1 MKILI
6 LIQCTNLGG
15 MEQCML
21 LLIDEFKKMNVE
33 SEVVSI
39 VPVGGLRKLLDER
52 GVPVTGGSYQGP
64 GGFLSLF
71 EMRRILKSKAADGL
85 LMIGHNLMAEI
96 ALGTLYRDRSA
107 LALHYHHQGVKS
119 PMVWRLI
126 YRLAVRSFNKILFVS
141 EYIMKE
147 AFEIAPF
154 IREKSEM
161 IGTLIRE
168 QPIISGA
175 EKAVAKQHLGIDPN
189 AFVIGNAG
197 WLIPRKRWDVFLE
210 VVARVN
216 ERVPESR
223 FVIAGDGSERNSLEQ
238 QAKRLGVLSKIHWIG
253 WQKDLDLFYRSIDTL
268 LFNSD
273 WDAQPRTPLEAM
285 SYGIPV
291 VASILHGGTS
301 EIIRS
306 QDEGILLQNHDF
318 EKMTE
323 FLVLLAKDKRYREKL
338 GASGKKR
345 ILECASPKKNAVATL
360 KAMKMSGC

>member
-21 LLIDEFKKMNVE
+21 LLIDEFKKMNIE

-39 VPVGGLRKLLDER
+39 VPVGELEKLLNDR
-52 GVPVTGGSYQGP
+52 GVSVTGGSYQGP
-64 GGFLSLF
+64 GGFLSFL

-85 LMIGHNLMAEI
+85 LMIGHNLMAET

-119 PMVWRLI
+119 PLVWRLI
-126 YRLAVRSFNKILFVS
+126 YRLAARSFNKMLFVS

-147 AFEIAPF
+147 AFEVAPF

-161 IGTLIRE
+161 IGTLIKE
-168 QPIISGA
+168 QPILSGA
-175 EKAVAKQHLGIDPN
+175 EKAAAKQHLGIDPN

-197 WLIPRKRWDVFLE
+197 WLIQRKRWDVFLE
-210 VVARVN
+210 VAARVN
-216 ERVPESR
+216 ARVPEAR
-223 FVIAGDGSERNSLEQ
+223 FVIAGDGPERRSLEQ
-238 QAKRLGVLSKIHWIG
+238 EAKMLGILGTIDWIG
-253 WQKDLDLFYRSIDTL
+253 WQKNLDLFYRSIDAL

-285 SYGIPV
+285 SHGVPV

-301 EIIRS
+301 EIIRNEG
-306 QDEGILLQNHDF
+306 EGILLKDHDF
-318 EKMTE
+318 EKMAE
-323 FLVLLAKDKRYREKL
+323 MLILLAKDKGYREKL
-338 GASGKKR
+338 GESGRRR
-345 ILECASPKKNAVATL
+345 ILECASPKRNAEATL
-360 KAMKMSGC
+360 RAMKLV